1 MGNCLGR
8 NRDEDDFDS
17 KVNFTGG
24 NVHIVHSIES
34 WDEKIS
40 EAKKEGEVVIVNFSA
55 SWCGPCRMIIPFYAE
70 LSLKY
75 PQLVFLTVDVDELPV
90 IIHSLA
96 HSLLI
101 MYHKHWDHI
110 FIHTYIF
117 LYSIFFLLFYNAL
130 KIDPSNYSSLF
141 P

>member
-75 PQLVFLTVDVDELPV
+75 PQLVFLTVDVDELPDLSSSMDV
-90 IIHSLA
+90 HA
-96 HSLLI
+96 TPT
-101 MYHKHWDHI
+101 
-110 FIHTYIF
+110 F
-117 LYSIFFLLFYNAL
+117 FFLQDGNQKDKLVGANKPEL
-130 KIDPSNYSSLF
+130 EKKILAFAESSHCSK
-141 P
+141 